1 MLKKLLTLDDL
12 VKFCKNNK
20 LTTFN
25 AKEYGQ
31 QLCVQIP
38 AKFEVEDSEES
49 PTLFCN
55 VTMFHTGRNRN
66 GSNVIEEAALNCL
79 TTIPYKPLLA
89 DIQEIEGT
97 DGEFDFTSH
106 SMEINED
113 GSINYIEHQ
122 VGCFTT
128 DDIYLDEEP
137 DEKGRKYVHAKAA
150 IPREYT
156 KAAEIIERKNG
167 TKVSVELAINSMSY
181 DAKEKELLLTDIE
194 VLGCTLLGRNPKT
207 GREIQEGMES
217 ARLDISDFSINNNSI
232 SSQDKIIEV
241 IQELKD
247 ALDNYTASFAEKNF
261 IRKEDKVELNKEL
274 FEQLLAKYN
283 KTEADITF
291 DYSELDDDALSA
303 AFAKA
308 FEEKED
314 SSSEG
319 DNIDNSDNDE
329 QKIDAENSEVK
340 FDGES
345 SESGNEASEET
356 GNENNEENGETGNNS
371 VTESSTTETNE
382 SIENTETESEVNEN
396 IGNDNSGNNDTP
408 TTPVTPVVTVV
419 GDDDQEVNHDDGSD
433 AEYLKKIQNNE
444 IQYSA
449 TFAGQT
455 KTFAKSLN
463 EIISAL
469 TELVNATY
477 GESDNA
483 WYSCEV
489 YEDKTVRFDDWWMD
503 KHYIQKYTVKDNEY
517 KLKGERTEVFARY
530 LTQEEI
536 DALEGLKSKFEEVS
550 DKLSK
555 FEAEPEKI
563 AILES
568 EDYKSIAESKE
579 FIAFKAQEAHF
590 DLSIEEVR
598 AKADQILLNAA
609 KTGKVEFSKNEEN
622 ITKPKIGFKM
632 FPINTT
638 KKGTK
643 KYGNLLQDI

>member
-1 MLKKLLTLDDL
+1 MKKRYLTLDDL
-12 VKFCKNNK
+12 YNYYEANSKRARHFSSKNSNEAPLIVQSLGTVKFEKDAENND
-20 LTTFN
+20 LTLVSLQACHSGINLNHSSIDDEIMEKALPSFLN
-25 AKEYGQ
+25 KPILAY
-31 QLCVQIP
+31 IH
-38 AKFEVEDSEES
+38 EV
-49 PTLFCN
+49 
-55 VTMFHTGRNRN
+55 
-66 GSNVIEEAALNCL
+66 
-79 TTIPYKPLLA
+79 
-89 DIQEIEGT
+89 
-97 DGEFDFTSH
+97 DGELQFYDHRMHQDDEGEIIYDEYPVGIIPESGNPH
-106 SMEINED
+106 ME
-113 GSINYIEHQ
+113 Y
-122 VGCFTT
+122 
-128 DDIYLDEEP
+128 DEEK
-137 DEKGRKYVHAKAA
+137 DKNYVVVDGYLFN
-150 IPREYT
+150 EYSP
-156 KAAEIIERKNG
+156 AAEILEREG
-167 TKVSVELAINSMSY
+167 ECSVSVELNIS
-181 DAKEKELLLTDIE
+181 ELSFNPKDHLMIIE
-194 VLGCTLLGRNPKT
+194 DFTFSGVTLLGKRPDGSEVKP
-207 GREIQEGMES
+207 GMS
-217 ARLDISDFSINNNSI
+217 GSNIKLGDFSNQNSVF
-232 SSQDKIIEV
+232 SDDKVMTMLEKLNRKIDD
-241 IQELKD
+241 LT
-247 ALDNYTASFAEKNF
+247 NFSNKNF

-319 DNIDNSDNDE
+319 DVIDNSDNDE

-345 SESGNEASEET
+345 SESGNEASGET
-356 GNENNEENGETGNNS
+356 GNENSEENGETGNNN

-382 SIENTETESEVNEN
+382 SIENIETESEVNEN

-408 TTPVTPVVTVV
+408 ITPVTPVVTAD

-469 TELVNATY
+469 TELVNTTY

-555 FEAEPEKI
+555 FEAEPEKMS
-563 AILES
+563 ILKS
-568 EDYKSIAESKE
+568 SDYSSIAESDE
-579 FIAFKAQEAHF
+579 FVAFKAQEAHF
-590 DLSIEEVR
+590 DLSVDEVR
-598 AKADQILLNAA
+598 AKADQMLLNAA
-609 KTGKVEFSKNEEN
+609 KAGKVEFSKNEEN

-632 FPINTT
+632 FPINTA